1 MGWLINKTKEIKK
14 LRERERERERVC
26 VVYLMLASLVHG
38 SGSRRIYETK
48 L

>member
-14 LRERERERERVC
+14 LRERERERES
-26 VVYLMLASLVHG
+26 VVYLILASLVHG

>member
-1 MGWLINKTKEIKK
+1 MGWLINKTRNKETE
-14 LRERERERERVC
+14 RERERERES
-26 VVYLMLASLVHG
+26 VVYLILASLVHG